1 MEKQDKTEKKQIVY
15 VDMDGVIAD
24 FQKAFD
30 ESKIEDPNLYKGFY
44 LGLET
49 TKEAQK
55 AIETLITK
63 YDVYIL
69 STAKWDNSHSFCEKI
84 DWIKTYYP
92 CLEKRVILSHHKN
105 LCVGDYIIDDRTAHG
120 VDKFKGEHIHFGT
133 PKFPGWDAVLSYLM

>member
-1 MEKQDKTEKKQIVY
+1 MAKQDKRQIVY

-24 FQKAFD
+24 FQKALD
-30 ESKIEDPNLYKGFY
+30 ESKIEDPNLHKGFY
-44 LGLET
+44 LSLET

-55 AIETLITK
+55 AIETLMTK

-69 STAKWDNSHSFCEKI
+69 STAKWDNSHSFSEKI

-92 CLEKRVILSHHKN
+92 CLEKRVILSHQKN

-120 VDKFKGEHIHFGT
+120 VDKFQGEHIHFGT
-133 PKFPGWDAVLSYLM
+133 PKFPGWDAVVSYLMGW